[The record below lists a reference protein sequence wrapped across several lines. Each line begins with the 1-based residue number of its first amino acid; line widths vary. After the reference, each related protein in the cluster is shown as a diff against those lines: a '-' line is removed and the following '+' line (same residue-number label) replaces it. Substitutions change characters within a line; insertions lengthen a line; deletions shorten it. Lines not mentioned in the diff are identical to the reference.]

1 MPRKLDRVT
10 YLREVEL
17 EFTSGRRTARIS
29 DISAGGCY
37 IDTIVQ
43 VIVGDPVTI
52 HIAAAD
58 GLSIP
63 FKGQVAYLLAGNGF
77 GVEFLDVTDVQKEF
91 LKALMASPTG

>member
-43 VIVGDPVTI
+43 VIVGDVVTI
-52 HIAAAD
+52 HITASD

-63 FKGQVAYLLAGNGF
+63 FSGRVAYLLAGNGF
-77 GVEFLDVTDVQKEF
+77 GVEFLDLTDVQKEF
-91 LKALMASPTG
+91 LKGLMASPSG